1 MSLRATHTP
10 AFKAKVALE
19 ALKEDKTSAELA
31 GEYQIHPGQI
41 RQWKQIAKEGLVGLF
56 NGRKKK
62 EDKDKDE
69 LIQELYQKIGK
80 LEVEADWLKK
90 KSGLIP

>member
-1 MSLRATHTP
+1 MSLRTAHTP

-19 ALKEDKTSAELA
+19 ALKEEKTSVELA
-31 GEYQIHPGQI
+31 REYQVHPGQI

-56 NGRKKK
+56 NGKKKK

-69 LIQELYQKIGK
+69 LIQELYRKIGQ
-80 LEVEADWLKK
+80 LEVEVDWLKK
-90 KSGLIP
+90 KSSLIP

>member
-19 ALKEDKTSAELA
+19 ALKEDKTAAELA
-31 GEYQIHPGQI
+31 GEYQVHPGQI

-62 EDKDKDE
+62 EDKDKAE
-69 LIQELYQKIGK
+69 LVQELYQQIGQLK
-80 LEVEADWLKK
+80 VELDWLKK